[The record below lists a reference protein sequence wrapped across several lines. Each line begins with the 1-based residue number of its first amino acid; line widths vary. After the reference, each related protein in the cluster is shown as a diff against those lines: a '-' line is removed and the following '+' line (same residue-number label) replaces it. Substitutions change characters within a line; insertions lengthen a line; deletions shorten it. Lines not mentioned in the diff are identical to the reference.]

1 MLLLSTGGTS
11 VACRAGRFLSS
22 ARHRT
27 SSVFAVMTKSTSSTH
42 GADDDV
48 AVAHYTSHHDTD
60 SYEDAYFYE
69 PGLYAENLRDKV
81 QSALGLTR
89 SSLVPA
95 AATIAVTT
103 ESGATSA
110 ASAPRGGRI
119 LLDVGGGTGNFTQML
134 LRGTT
139 NLRAVVVDPFLV
151 DDDNDDE
158 PTVPSSGASA
168 APPQLRFVKAGA
180 EAFIRDRD
188 SPTTDD
194 RFWWQSGYHQVLMKE
209 VIHHIKA
216 DERVSVFRGLLDG
229 MKELVDAT
237 PGGDSMSASATDA
250 LSTALP
256 PSLLIV
262 TRPQTDIDY
271 PLWNAAR
278 RVWASHQPALEAI
291 VQDLEAAGF
300 VDVAGSVH
308 SHPCAIALSRW
319 GHMVRNRFW
328 STFSHF
334 SDAELDEGIREMEAT
349 ERHRLDKEGVLHFE
363 DRLLFISAHN
373 PSQPMVD
380 RSQCENKPF

>member
-1 MLLLSTGGTS
+1 
-11 VACRAGRFLSS
+11 
-22 ARHRT
+22 
-27 SSVFAVMTKSTSSTH
+27 MTRSTSSTP
-42 GADDDV
+42 GAEDV

-69 PGLYAENLRDKV
+69 PGPYAESLRDKV
-81 QSALGLTR
+81 QCALGLTR

-95 AATIAVTT
+95 SATIAVPPQ
-103 ESGATSA
+103 SGASSATSA
-110 ASAPRGGRI
+110 PRDGRI

-151 DDDNDDE
+151 DDDKDDE
-158 PTVPSSGASA
+158 ATPPSSSDAS
-168 APPQLRFVKAGA
+168 PPSPPAIRFVKAGA

-188 SPTTDD
+188 SPTTGD
-194 RFWWQSGYHQVLMKE
+194 RSWWQSGYHQVLMKE

-216 DERVSVFRGLLDG
+216 EDRVSVFRGLLDG
-229 MKELVDAT
+229 MEPLVAAMPVNSNSIGARD
-237 PGGDSMSASATDA
+237 D
-250 LSTALP
+250 LSTTSPLP

-262 TRPQTDIDY
+262 TRPQADIDY
-271 PLWNAAR
+271 PLWDAAR
-278 RVWASHQPALEAI
+278 RVWALHQPALEDI

-300 VDVAGSVH
+300 VDVTGSVH
-308 SHPCAIALSRW
+308 SQPCAIKLSRW
-319 GHMVRNRFW
+319 EQMVRNRFW

-349 ERHRLDKEGVLHFE
+349 ERHRLDEGGVLHFE
-363 DRLLFISAHN
+363 DRLLFISAHK

-380 RSQCENKPF
+380 REQCENKPF